1 MPCAESRQNCVGL
14 LHVHR
19 NQQPCLPPHHQR
31 HLNTNRCPS
40 NPRPAQQNKKQD
52 QRQSRFLPIRL
63 FTVRPAHSRARLQ
76 VLGLRHLRETDGIR
90 ALRRS
95 FTANLARPF
104 VPATC
109 WGAIPSCHSLLR
121 VFLPASEHNKS
132 PGRFRLSA
140 SPSCKTRLCP
150 SSSKQSLS
158 TTIHSLPPSCTYPF
172 SVLSALLFRSPSAHL
187 HAQPH
192 HTCHH
197 NDSQAKQYPTV
208 ETSIHACTPRRCRR
222 LACRNLL

>member
-1 MPCAESRQNCVGL
+1 MPCAESRQNYVGL

-31 HLNTNRCPS
+31 HLNTNRCTS
-40 NPRPAQQNKKQD
+40 NPRLAGRNEKQD

-63 FTVRPAHSRARLQ
+63 FTFAPLTRARLQ

-104 VPATC
+104 VPTTC
-109 WGAIPSCHSLLR
+109 WRAIPSCHSLLR
-121 VFLPASEHNKS
+121 VFLPASEQNKS
-132 PGRFRLSA
+132 PDRFRLSA
-140 SPSCKTRLCP
+140 SPSCRTRLCP

-158 TTIHSLPPSCTYPF
+158 TTIYSLPPSRTHPF
-172 SVLSALLFRSPSAHL
+172 PARPALFFRPPSAHL

-197 NDSQAKQYPTV
+197 NDSQAKQYPTI
-208 ETSIHACTPRRCRR
+208 ETSIHACTPRRRR
-222 LACRNLL
+222 RPACRNLL